1 MEFCN
6 AAWCAVYKT
15 KFEITESQLKNC
27 HKVLSQAPPALIRIL
42 HAYRCCNTQ
51 YLNMAHLSRIHILL
65 NLSWVELRAAILP
78 VHTIIG
84 RDKAALGNLLIR
96 STLAPDLLGQYHLDS
111 VLWDLASGS
120 LRLIKQIC
128 MAEVDINF
136 Q

>member
-1 MEFCN
+1 
-6 AAWCAVYKT
+6 VYKT

-27 HKVLSQAPPALIRIL
+27 HKVLSQAPPAFIRIL

-51 YLNMAHLSRIHILL
+51 YLNKAHLSRIHILL
-65 NLSWVELRAAILP
+65 NLSWAELRAVILP
-78 VHTIIG
+78 VCTIIG
-84 RDKAALGNLLIR
+84 RDKAALCNLLIQ
-96 STLAPDLLGQYHLDS
+96 STLAPDLLGGYHMDS

-120 LRLIKQIC
+120 LRLINQIC